1 MQPVARSARSNRRRL
16 ACLLASEPGVAAV
29 GAPGARE
36 IVLDNPVEHEGTVY
50 QSLTIRP
57 PSAVDFAQALRFAR
71 GKLDR
76 GMTLVALCCDLPKE
90 VLFKLAE
97 ADQQKIGV
105 FIEPYLSA

>member
-1 MQPVARSARSNRRRL
+1 M